1 MSRRAIAPGGP
12 PTGAAPMK
20 HKTWFRL
27 VLKAIGV
34 LLIGLTIPTL
44 SQVVLFILYNFMVGV
59 TPLFVPRS
67 FGRQWITVA
76 GPMLLFIF
84 GLYLLFGGK
93 WIVNLCIPSN
103 RPYCPECGYDLS
115 KATSANCA
123 ECGVKLPR
131 GNSTG

>member
-1 MSRRAIAPGGP
+1 
-12 PTGAAPMK
+12 MK

-67 FGRQWITVA
+67 FGRSWITVA
-76 GPMLLFIF
+76 GPMLQFIF

-103 RPYCPECGYDLS
+103 RPYCQECGYDLS
-115 KATSANCA
+115 RATSANCP

-131 GNSTG
+131 DNSSG